1 MTSRIVNGAK
11 FAISATLAANSAITA
26 ISNAANAVFTAAA
39 LPAVDALVLLH
50 SNWPLL
56 EGRVGK
62 VTVSGAGSFTIGGLN
77 TSSVADFPAGEGVP
91 ASYQTA
97 SGFISLSK
105 ITSVEK
111 SGGEQNYAEE
121 QYIDDPTGTQY
132 RFPTFKSAY
141 GFELVLDYDPSLP
154 WFTALAAADSNK
166 STVVL
171 RETLPGGDV
180 ILYTG
185 LISFDDVPSHDI
197 NAVMKVRASFSL
209 TAKPI
214 RYAAP

>member
-11 FAISATLAANSAITA
+11 FAISATLAANSPITA
-26 ISNAANAVFTAAA
+26 ISNAASAVFTAAA
-39 LPAVDALVLLH
+39 LPALDALVLLH

-62 VTVSGAGSFTIGGLN
+62 VTASGAGTFAVGGLN
-77 TSSVADFPAGEGVP
+77 TSNVVDFPATEGVP
-91 ASYQTA
+91 ASYQVA

-105 ITSVEK
+105 ITTVEK

-141 GFELVLDYDPSLP
+141 GFNLVLDYDPDLP
-154 WFTALAAADSNK
+154 WFAALQAADQNK
-166 STVVL
+166 SVVVL
-171 RETLPGGDV
+171 RETLPGGAV

-185 LISFDDVPSHDI
+185 LISFDDIPSHDI
-197 NAVMKVRASFSL
+197 NAVMKVTASFSL
-209 TAKPI
+209 TARPI